1 MKTPLLAPTILLL
14 LTPSCASTS
23 GAEDSM
29 VLMATGRVSVTA
41 DLHVD
46 EETWSL
52 RNIRASGDLVS
63 LRELSVTAFTDLDAD
78 GEVGED
84 ERRGSWRVE
93 SGRATKNLSA
103 AGKLTVGS
111 LGNYEASV
119 WKLEVRVTYESVGG
133 GDEDR
138 AVVSFLD

>member
-1 MKTPLLAPTILLL
+1 
-14 LTPSCASTS
+14 
-23 GAEDSM
+23 M

-41 DLHVD
+41 DLRVD

-52 RNIRASGDLVS
+52 RNIRATGDLVS

-133 GDEDR
+133 DDEDR